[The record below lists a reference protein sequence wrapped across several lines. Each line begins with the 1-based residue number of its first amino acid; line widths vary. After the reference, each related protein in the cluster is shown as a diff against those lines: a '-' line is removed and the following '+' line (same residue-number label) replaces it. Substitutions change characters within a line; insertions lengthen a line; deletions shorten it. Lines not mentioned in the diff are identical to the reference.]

1 MELGEYDHQAVEA
14 AARALW
20 ESHDIYRYDRDG
32 LGPVFSVDTPP
43 PYVSAAHLHVGHAM
57 SYSQPDFIV
66 RYRRMRGERVFYPI
80 GFDDNG
86 LPTERYVEQAYSVR
100 AADMPRAEFVA
111 LCLAETRRTAERYED
126 LWRRLGLSLD
136 WSLRYSTIDARC
148 QRTAQ
153 TSFIKLHEA
162 GYLRRAQDPILW
174 CPEDR
179 TSLAQADV
187 EDLERTSR
195 LHTIRFPAQA
205 PQGEAQAPQG
215 EAQAP
220 QGEAQAP
227 QGEALLIA
235 TTRPELLPACVA
247 LYHHPADPRYTG
259 LNPETRA
266 RVPLFGYE
274 VPVLADESVDPQYG
288 TGLMMVCTFG
298 DSEDVLKWRR
308 DHLPLRLVVE
318 PDGRLGPLA
327 GEFAGLPLAQA
338 RSAIVKALAAAGLL
352 VDSLPVRQVVGVHER
367 CQTPV
372 EFQIRPQWFIAVRE
386 HADRFRARAAELEW
400 IPPYMRRR
408 LEDWIDGLKWD
419 WNITR
424 QRRYGVPFPVW
435 FCTACATPV
444 LARLQDLPVD
454 PLADEPPAEACPS
467 CGSALEADP
476 DVLDTWMTSSL
487 TPQINDGWALGSGT
501 DPALAPMS
509 MRVQAF
515 EIIRTWLFYS
525 VVQSELLFG
534 RVPWRTA
541 LISGWGLSEQ
551 GKKLSKRDLDRG
563 GSGGS
568 SPRDGRVTGADGFN
582 RYVPDDVMAKY
593 GADAL
598 RLWATKGRIGT
609 DLRYNEK
616 DIRTGRKFAVKLWN
630 VGRFLSLN
638 LGDLDVSAAVPAPGE
653 RNIVDRWVLA
663 HLAEAVDQTTAAFEA
678 HDYMQAHQAASRMFW
693 SIYCDRYI
701 EMIKDRLGGS
711 LPDSTILDNPL
722 RDIPVLDNPDQD
734 SARWTLSESY
744 RVLLGLFAP
753 FAPFVTEHMYQQ
765 FYRDHEGGVS
775 LHLTRWPVPD
785 ERWRGDRSAVDQLAV
800 ILDGTRVLRSGQ
812 RLGNS
817 ARLSQLTVQAHTPAA
832 ETLLDQIAE
841 PLRIAARART
851 LVRAIHPTGTATHP
865 TGTATH
871 PTGTATHPSG
881 VDGISIGITV

>member
-1 MELGEYDHQAVEA
+1 MEFGEYDHRAVEA
-14 AARALW
+14 AARGLW
-20 ESHDIYRYDRDG
+20 EAHDIYRYDRDG
-32 LGPVFSVDTPP
+32 DGPVFSVDTPP

-86 LPTERYVEQAYSVR
+86 LPTERYVEQAHGVR
-100 AADMPRAEFVA
+100 AVDMPRAEFTA
-111 LCLAETRRTAERYED
+111 LCLAETRRVAGRYED
-126 LWRRLGLSLD
+126 LWRRLGLSVD

-153 TSFIKLHEA
+153 TSFVKLHEA

-195 LHTIRFPAQA
+195 LHTIRFGGPDGQD
-205 PQGEAQAPQG
+205 
-215 EAQAP
+215 
-220 QGEAQAP
+220 
-227 QGEALLIA
+227 LLIA

-247 LYHHPADPRYTG
+247 LYHHPADTRYAG
-259 LNPETRA
+259 VQRA
-266 RVPLFGYE
+266 TVPLFGYQ
-274 VPVLADESVDPQYG
+274 VPVLTDESVDPEYG

-308 DHLPLRLVVE
+308 DGLDLRLVVE
-318 PDGRLGPLA
+318 PDGRLGELA
-327 GEFAGLPLAQA
+327 GEFAGLPLTQA
-338 RSAIVKALAAAGLL
+338 RSAIVKALGEAGLL
-352 VDSLPVRQVVGVHER
+352 VSSEPVRQVVGVHER

-400 IPPYMRRR
+400 IPPFMRRR

-435 FCTACATPV
+435 FCVACETPV
-444 LARLQDLPVD
+444 LARLEDLPVD
-454 PLADEPPAEACPS
+454 PLADTPPVSSCPS
-467 CGSALEADP
+467 CGSAGLTPDP
-476 DVLDTWMTSSL
+476 DVMDTWLTSSL
-487 TPQINDGWALGSGT
+487 SPQINDGWALGGT

-551 GKKLSKRDLDRG
+551 GKKLSKRDLG
-563 GSGGS
+563 KSTQ
-568 SPRDGRVTGADGFN
+568 PDGYN
-582 RYVPDDVMAKY
+582 RYVPDDVMGKY
-593 GADAL
+593 GADAV

-630 VGRFLSLN
+630 VGRFLSMN
-638 LGDLDVSAAVPAPGE
+638 LGDLDVSAAASTSPPPGG
-653 RNIVDRWVLA
+653 RDIGDRWVLG
-663 HLAEAVDQTTAAFEA
+663 HLAAAVAEATAAFEQ
-678 HDYMQAHQAASRMFW
+678 HDYMQAHQVASRMFW
-693 SIYCDRYI
+693 PVYCDRYL
-701 EMIKDRLGGS
+701 EMIKDRLAAGAG
-711 LPDSTILDNPL
+711 
-722 RDIPVLDNPDQD
+722 RDGAGRDDAGRD
-734 SARWTLSESY
+734 DAGRDGARWTLWESF

-753 FAPFVTEHMYQQ
+753 FAPFVTERMYQQ
-765 FYRDHEGGVS
+765 FYAAHEGTIS
-775 LHLTRWPVPD
+775 LHLTRWPGVD
-785 ERWRGDRSAVDQLAV
+785 ERWRGDQAAVEAVDQLAV
-800 ILDGTRVLRSGQ
+800 ILDATRALRSGQ

-817 ARLSQLTVQAHTPAA
+817 ARLSKLIVQAHDAA
-832 ETLLDQIAE
+832 AQSLLDQIAE
-841 PLRIAARART
+841 PLRVAARADA
-851 LVRAIHPTGTATHP
+851 LVLGPAE
-865 TGTATH
+865 
-871 PTGTATHPSG
+871 HPSG
-881 VDGISIGITV
+881 VSGITVGIAV

>member
-1 MELGEYDHQAVEA
+1 MESGEYDHQAVEA

-20 ESHDIYRYDRDG
+20 EAHDIYRYDRDAV
-32 LGPVFSVDTPP
+32 GPVFSVDTPP

-86 LPTERYVEQAYSVR
+86 LPTERYVEQAFGVR
-100 AADMPRAEFVA
+100 AVDMPRPEFVA
-111 LCLAETRRTAERYED
+111 LCLAETGRTAERYED

-153 TSFIKLHEA
+153 TSFVTLHEA
-162 GYLRRAQDPILW
+162 GYVRRAQDPILW

-195 LHTIRFPAQA
+195 LYTIEFAAAGPA
-205 PQGEAQAPQG
+205 GEPL
-215 EAQAP
+215 P
-220 QGEAQAP
+220 
-227 QGEALLIA
+227 IA

-247 LYHHPADPRYTG
+247 LYHHPADRRYAGQTAA
-259 LNPETRA
+259 T
-266 RVPLFGYE
+266 VPLFGYQ
-274 VPVLADESVDPQYG
+274 VPVLADEDVDPDYG

-298 DSEDVLKWRR
+298 DSEDVLRWRR
-308 DHLPLRLVVE
+308 DHLALRLVVE

-327 GEFAGLPLAQA
+327 GQFAGLQVTQA
-338 RSAIVKALAAAGLL
+338 RSAIVKALTEAGLL
-352 VDSLPVRQVVGVHER
+352 TASVPVRQVVGVHER

-400 IPPYMRRR
+400 IPPFMRHR

-435 FCTACATPV
+435 FCASCAAPV
-444 LARLQDLPVD
+444 LARLEDLPVD
-454 PLADEPPAEACPS
+454 PLTDAPPVAACPS
-467 CGSALEADP
+467 CGAAEFAADP
-476 DVLDTWMTSSL
+476 DVMDTWMTSSL
-487 TPQINDGWALGSGT
+487 TPQINDGWAVGGT

-509 MRVQAF
+509 MRVQGF
-515 EIIRTWLFYS
+515 EIIRTWLFYTI
-525 VVQSELLFG
+525 VQSELHFG

-541 LISGWGLSEQ
+541 LISGLGLSEQ
-551 GKKLSKRDLDRG
+551 GRKLSKRDLD
-563 GSGGS
+563 S
-568 SPRDGRVTGADGFN
+568 SAGTDGYN

-598 RLWATKGRIGT
+598 RLWATRGRIGT

-616 DIRTGRKFAVKLWN
+616 DVRTGRKFAVKLWN

-638 LGDLDVSAAVPAPGE
+638 LGGFRPGLPAPTLGD
-653 RNIVDRWVLA
+653 RDIVDRWVLS
-663 HLAEAVDQTTAAFEA
+663 HLAGAVAEATAAFDA

-693 SIYCDRYI
+693 SVYCDRYI
-701 EMIKDRLGGS
+701 EMIKDRLAPPG
-711 LPDSTILDNPL
+711 PDSTDPDSMDPDNTDP
-722 RDIPVLDNPDQD
+722 DNTGRD
-734 SARWTLSESY
+734 SARRTLWESY

-765 FYRDHEGGVS
+765 FYRDHEDAVS
-775 LHLTRWPVPD
+775 LHLTPWPAADPRWAS
-785 ERWRGDRSAVDQLAV
+785 DRTAVDQLAV
-800 ILDGTRVLRSGQ
+800 ILDATRVLRSAD

-817 ARLSQLTVQAHTPAA
+817 ARLRQLTVQAHSAAA
-832 ETLLDQIAE
+832 EALLDQIAE
-841 PLRIAARART
+841 PLRVAARADT
-851 LVRAIHPTGTATHP
+851 LVRGPADHPA
-865 TGTATH
+865 
-871 PTGTATHPSG
+871 G
-881 VDGISIGITV
+881 VPGITVAIVP

>member
-1 MELGEYDHQAVEA
+1 MELGEYDHEAVESA
-14 AARALW
+14 SRELW
-20 ESHDIYRYDRDG
+20 EAHDIYRYDRDG
-32 LGPVFSVDTPP
+32 HGAVFSVDTPP

-66 RYRRMRGERVFYPI
+66 RYRRMRGDRVFYPI

-86 LPTERYVEQAYSVR
+86 LPTERYVEQAYKVR
-100 AADMPRAEFVA
+100 AVDMPRAEFTA
-111 LCLAETRRTAERYED
+111 LCLAETRRVAERYED
-126 LWRRLGLSLD
+126 LWRRLGLSVD

-153 TSFIKLHEA
+153 TSFIRLYEA

-195 LHTIRFPAQA
+195 LHTIRFQPDL
-205 PQGEAQAPQG
+205 P
-215 EAQAP
+215 
-220 QGEAQAP
+220 
-227 QGEALLIA
+227 IA

-247 LYHHPADPRYTG
+247 LYHHPSDSRYDG
-259 LNPETRA
+259 LERA
-266 RVPLFGYE
+266 TVPLFGYE
-274 VPVLADESVDPQYG
+274 VPVLTDESVDPEYG

-308 DHLPLRLVVE
+308 DRLPLRLVVE
-318 PDGRLGPLA
+318 PDGRLGELA
-327 GEFAGLPLAQA
+327 GEFAGLQLTQA
-338 RSAIVKALAAAGLL
+338 RAAIVKALDEAGLL
-352 VDSLPVRQVVGVHER
+352 VSSEPVRQVVGVHER

-400 IPPYMRRR
+400 IPPFMRRR

-435 FCTACATPV
+435 FCAACATPV
-444 LARLQDLPVD
+444 LARVEDLPVD
-454 PLADEPPAEACPS
+454 PLADPPPAASCPAC
-467 CGSALEADP
+467 GHGELAADP
-476 DVLDTWMTSSL
+476 DVMDTWMTSSL
-487 TPQINDGWALGSGT
+487 TPQVNDGWAVGGT

-551 GKKLSKRDLDRG
+551 GKKLSKRDLDK
-563 GSGGS
+563 S
-568 SPRDGRVTGADGFN
+568 TGADGYN

-593 GADAL
+593 GADAM

-630 VGRFLSLN
+630 VGRFLSMN
-638 LGDLDVSAAVPAPGE
+638 LGDQDDVSAPPPPPGE
-653 RNIVDRWVLA
+653 RDIVDRWLLA
-663 HLAEAVDQTTAAFEA
+663 HLAGTVAEATAAFEG
-678 HDYMQAHQAASRMFW
+678 HDYMQAHQAAARMFW
-693 SIYCDRYI
+693 SVYCDRYL
-701 EMIKDRLGGS
+701 EMIKDRLGQDANS
-711 LPDSTILDNPL
+711 AQD
-722 RDIPVLDNPDQD
+722 RD
-734 SARWTLSESY
+734 SARWTLRESF

-753 FAPFVTEHMYQQ
+753 FAPFVTEAMYQQ
-765 FYRDHEGGVS
+765 FYRAQEDAVS
-775 LHLTRWPVPD
+775 LHLTRWPAVD
-785 ERWRGDRSAVDQLAV
+785 ERWRQDRPAVEAVDQLAV
-800 ILDGTRVLRSGQ
+800 ILDATRVLRSGQ

-817 ARLSQLTVQAHTPAA
+817 ARLSRLIVQAHDDQARS
-832 ETLLDQIAE
+832 LLDQIAE
-841 PLRIAARART
+841 PLRIAARADAV
-851 LVRAIHPTGTATHP
+851 VRGLAG
-865 TGTATH
+865 
-871 PTGTATHPSG
+871 HPSG
-881 VDGISIGITV
+881 VDGITVGIAV

>member
-1 MELGEYDHQAVEA
+1 MELGEYDHRAVEA
-14 AARALW
+14 AVRELW
-20 ESHDIYRYDRDG
+20 EAHDIYRYDRGGD
-32 LGPVFSVDTPP
+32 GPVFSVDTPP

-86 LPTERYVEQAYSVR
+86 LPTERYVEQAHGVR
-100 AADMPRAEFVA
+100 AVDMPRAQFNA
-111 LCLAETRRTAERYED
+111 LCLAETGRVAERYED
-126 LWRRLGLSLD
+126 LWRRLGLSVD

-153 TSFIKLHEA
+153 TSFVTLYQA
-162 GYLRRAQDPILW
+162 GYLRRAEDPILW

-195 LHTIRFPAQA
+195 LHTIRFGGDRDLP
-205 PQGEAQAPQG
+205 
-215 EAQAP
+215 
-220 QGEAQAP
+220 
-227 QGEALLIA
+227 IA

-247 LYHHPADPRYTG
+247 LYHHPADTRYASV
-259 LNPETRA
+259 ERA
-266 RVPLFGYE
+266 TVPLFGYE
-274 VPVLADESVDPQYG
+274 VPVRTDESVDPEYG

-308 DHLPLRLVVE
+308 DHLDLRLVVE
-318 PDGRLGPLA
+318 PDGRLGELA
-327 GEFAGLPLAQA
+327 GEFAGLTLAQG
-338 RSAIVKALAAAGLL
+338 RSAIVKALDEAGLL
-352 VDSLPVRQVVGVHER
+352 VSSEPVRQVVGVHER

-400 IPPYMRRR
+400 IPPFMRRR

-435 FCTACATPV
+435 FCAACSAPV
-444 LARLQDLPVD
+444 LARLEDLPVD
-454 PLADEPPAEACPS
+454 PLADSPPVSSCPS
-467 CGSALEADP
+467 CGGGELVPDP
-476 DVLDTWMTSSL
+476 DVMDTWMTSSL
-487 TPQINDGWALGSGT
+487 SPQVNDGWAVGSGVGT

-551 GKKLSKRDLDRG
+551 GKKLSKRDLDRSTG
-563 GSGGS
+563 
-568 SPRDGRVTGADGFN
+568 PDGYN
-582 RYVPDDVMAKY
+582 RYVPDDVMGKY
-593 GADAL
+593 GADAV
-598 RLWATKGRIGT
+598 RLWATRARIGT

-630 VGRFLSLN
+630 VGRFLSMN
-638 LGDLDVSAAVPAPGE
+638 LGDLDVPATATASVPPPGE
-653 RNIVDRWVLA
+653 RDIVDRWVLS
-663 HLAEAVDQTTAAFEA
+663 HLADTVAEATAAFGT

-693 SIYCDRYI
+693 SVYCDRYL
-701 EMIKDRLGGS
+701 EMIKDRIGASG
-711 LPDSTILDNPL
+711 D
-722 RDIPVLDNPDQD
+722 RD
-734 SARWTLSESY
+734 SARWTLWESF

-753 FAPFVTEHMYQQ
+753 FAPFVTERMYQQ
-765 FYRDHEGGVS
+765 FYRTHEGTVS
-775 LHLTRWPVPD
+775 LHLTRWPEPD
-785 ERWRGDRSAVDQLAV
+785 ERWRGDRPAVEAVDQLTV
-800 ILDGTRVLRSGQ
+800 ILDATRALRSGL

-817 ARLSQLTVQAHTPAA
+817 ARLSRLTVQAHDARA
-832 ETLLDQIAE
+832 RSLLDQIAE
-841 PLRIAARART
+841 PLRIAARADA
-851 LVRAIHPTGTATHP
+851 LVLGPAD
-865 TGTATH
+865 
-871 PTGTATHPSG
+871 HPSG
-881 VDGISIGITV
+881 VDGITVGIAV

>member
-1 MELGEYDHQAVEA
+1 MELGEYDHRAVEA
-14 AARALW
+14 AVRELW
-20 ESHDIYRYDRDG
+20 EAHDIYRYDRGGD
-32 LGPVFSVDTPP
+32 GPVFSVDTPP

-86 LPTERYVEQAYSVR
+86 LPTERYVEQAHGVR
-100 AADMPRAEFVA
+100 AVDMPRAEFNA
-111 LCLAETRRTAERYED
+111 LCLAETGRVAERYED
-126 LWRRLGLSLD
+126 LWRRLGLSVD

-153 TSFIKLHEA
+153 TSFVTLHQA
-162 GYLRRAQDPILW
+162 GYLRRAEDPILW

-195 LHTIRFPAQA
+195 LHTIRF
-205 PQGEAQAPQG
+205 GG
-215 EAQAP
+215 DRD
-220 QGEAQAP
+220 
-227 QGEALLIA
+227 LLIA

-247 LYHHPADPRYTG
+247 LYHHPADTRYAG
-259 LNPETRA
+259 LERA
-266 RVPLFGYE
+266 TVPLFGYE
-274 VPVLADESVDPQYG
+274 VPVRTDESVDPEYG

-308 DHLPLRLVVE
+308 DHLDLRLVVE
-318 PDGRLGPLA
+318 PDGRLGELA
-327 GEFAGLPLAQA
+327 GEFAGLTLAQG
-338 RSAIVKALAAAGLL
+338 RSAIVKALDEAGLL
-352 VDSLPVRQVVGVHER
+352 VSSEPVRQVVGVHER

-400 IPPYMRRR
+400 IPPFMRRR

-435 FCTACATPV
+435 FCAACSAPV
-444 LARLQDLPVD
+444 LARLEDLPVD
-454 PLADEPPAEACPS
+454 PLADKPPVSSCPS
-467 CGSALEADP
+467 CGGGELVPDP
-476 DVLDTWMTSSL
+476 DVMDTWMTSSL
-487 TPQINDGWALGSGT
+487 SPQVNDGWALGGT

-551 GKKLSKRDLDRG
+551 GKKLSKRDLDKSTG
-563 GSGGS
+563 
-568 SPRDGRVTGADGFN
+568 PDGYN
-582 RYVPDDVMAKY
+582 RYVPDDVMGKY
-593 GADAL
+593 GADAV
-598 RLWATKGRIGT
+598 RLWATRGRIGT

-630 VGRFLSLN
+630 VGRFLSMN
-638 LGDLDVSAAVPAPGE
+638 LGDLDVSAPATAPPPGE
-653 RNIVDRWVLA
+653 RDIVDRWVLS
-663 HLAEAVDQTTAAFEA
+663 HLADTVAEATAAFGT

-693 SIYCDRYI
+693 SVYCDRYL
-701 EMIKDRLGGS
+701 EMIKDRIGASG
-711 LPDSTILDNPL
+711 D
-722 RDIPVLDNPDQD
+722 RD
-734 SARWTLSESY
+734 SARWTLWESF

-753 FAPFVTEHMYQQ
+753 FAPFVTERMYQQ
-765 FYRDHEGGVS
+765 FYRTHEGAIS
-775 LHLTRWPVPD
+775 LHLTRWPEPD
-785 ERWRGDRSAVDQLAV
+785 ERWRGDRPAVEAVDQLTV
-800 ILDGTRVLRSGQ
+800 ILDATRALRSGL

-817 ARLSQLTVQAHTPAA
+817 ARLSRLTVQAHDARA
-832 ETLLDQIAE
+832 RSLLDQIGE
-841 PLRIAARART
+841 PLRVAARADA
-851 LVRAIHPTGTATHP
+851 LVLGPAE
-865 TGTATH
+865 
-871 PTGTATHPSG
+871 HPSG
-881 VDGISIGITV
+881 VDGITVGIAV

>member
-1 MELGEYDHQAVEA
+1 MELGEYDHRAVEA
-14 AARALW
+14 AARQLW
-20 ESHDIYRYDRDG
+20 ESYDIYRYDRDG
-32 LGPVFSVDTPP
+32 GGPVFSVDTPP
-43 PYVSAAHLHVGHAM
+43 PFVSAAHLHVGHAM

-86 LPTERYVEQAYSVR
+86 LPTERYVEKAYGVR
-100 AADMPRAEFVA
+100 AVDMPRAEFTA
-111 LCLAETRRTAERYED
+111 LCLAETRRVAERYED
-126 LWRRLGLSLD
+126 LWRRLGLSVD

-153 TSFIKLHEA
+153 TSFVKLHEA

-195 LHTIRFPAQA
+195 LHTIRFP
-205 PQGEAQAPQG
+205 PD
-215 EAQAP
+215 
-220 QGEAQAP
+220 
-227 QGEALLIA
+227 LLVA

-247 LYHHPADPRYTG
+247 LYHHPGDVRYAG
-259 LNPETRA
+259 LERA
-266 RVPLFGYE
+266 AVPLFGYE
-274 VPVLADESVDPQYG
+274 VPVLTDESVDPEYG

-298 DSEDVLKWRR
+298 DAEDVLKWRR
-308 DHLPLRLVVE
+308 DQLDLRLVVE
-318 PDGRLGPLA
+318 PDGRLGELA
-327 GEFAGLPLAQA
+327 GELAGLTLTQA
-338 RSAIVKALAAAGLL
+338 RSAVVKALDEAGRLAG
-352 VDSLPVRQVVGVHER
+352 SEPVRQVVGVHER

-400 IPPYMRRR
+400 IPPFMRRR

-435 FCTACATPV
+435 FCTACAAPV
-444 LARLQDLPVD
+444 LARLEDLPVD
-454 PLADEPPAEACPS
+454 PLADKPPVSACPA
-467 CGSALEADP
+467 CGHGELVPDP
-476 DVLDTWMTSSL
+476 DVMDTWMTSSL
-487 TPQINDGWALGSGT
+487 TPQVNDGWALGGT

-534 RVPWRTA
+534 RLPWRTA

-551 GKKLSKRDLDRG
+551 GKKLSKRDLDK
-563 GSGGS
+563 STE
-568 SPRDGRVTGADGFN
+568 PDGYN
-582 RYVPDDVMAKY
+582 RYVPDDVMGKY
-593 GADAL
+593 GADAV
-598 RLWATKGRIGT
+598 RLWATRGRIGT

-630 VGRFLSLN
+630 VGRFLSMNLGD
-638 LGDLDVSAAVPAPGE
+638 LGDLDVSAAAPAPGE
-653 RNIVDRWVLA
+653 RDIVDRWLLA
-663 HLAEAVDQTTAAFEA
+663 HLADTVAEATAAFEG

-693 SIYCDRYI
+693 SIYCDRYL
-701 EMIKDRLGGS
+701 EMIKDRLGSRDSTG
-711 LPDSTILDNPL
+711 PDSTD
-722 RDIPVLDNPDQD
+722 PDSTHPGITHQD
-734 SARWTLSESY
+734 STDPDSTDLEYTDRASFAMSSARWTLWESF

-753 FAPFVTEHMYQQ
+753 FAPYVTEHMYQQ
-765 FYRDHEGGVS
+765 FYRAREGAVS
-775 LHLTRWPVPD
+775 LHLTRWPVAD
-785 ERWRGDRSAVDQLAV
+785 ERWRGDRSAVEAVDQLAV
-800 ILDGTRVLRSGQ
+800 ILDATRVLRSGQ

-817 ARLSQLTVQAHTPAA
+817 ARLRRLVVQAHDAQA
-832 ETLLDQIAE
+832 RSLLDQIAE
-841 PLRIAARART
+841 PLRVAARAD
-851 LVRAIHPTGTATHP
+851 AIAHGVA
-865 TGTATH
+865 G
-871 PTGTATHPSG
+871 HPSG
-881 VDGISIGITV
+881 VAGVSVGIVV

>member
-1 MELGEYDHQAVEA
+1 MELGEYDHRAVEA
-14 AARALW
+14 AARELW
-20 ESHDIYRYDRDG
+20 ESHDIYAWDSG
-32 LGPVFSVDTPP
+32 GPGAVFSVDTPP

-86 LPTERYVEQAYSVR
+86 LPTERYVEQAYGVR

-153 TSFIKLHEA
+153 TSFIKLYQA

-195 LHTIRFPAQA
+195 LHTIRFP
-205 PQGEAQAPQG
+205 GG
-215 EAQAP
+215 
-220 QGEAQAP
+220 
-227 QGEALLIA
+227 LLIA

-247 LYHHPADPRYTG
+247 LYHHPADARYAG
-259 LNPETRA
+259 RERA
-266 RVPLFGYE
+266 VVPLFGYE
-274 VPVLADESVDPQYG
+274 VPVLTDESVDPEYG

-308 DHLPLRLVVE
+308 DGLALRLVVE

-327 GEFAGLPLAQA
+327 GEFAGLGLTQA
-338 RSAIVKALAAAGLL
+338 RSAITKALAEAGLL
-352 VDSLPVRQVVGVHER
+352 ADSVPVRQVVGVHER

-400 IPPYMRRR
+400 IPPFMRRR

-435 FCTACATPV
+435 FCSACPAPV
-444 LARLQDLPVD
+444 LARLEDLPVD
-454 PLADEPPAEACPS
+454 PLADKPPVDSCPA
-467 CGSALEADP
+467 CGSALEPDP
-476 DVLDTWMTSSL
+476 DVMDTWMTSSL
-487 TPQINDGWALGSGT
+487 TPQINDGWAVDGT

-541 LISGWGLSEQ
+541 LISGWGLTEQ
-551 GKKLSKRDLDRG
+551 GKKLSKRDLDKG
-563 GSGGS
+563 GSGGPAEGS
-568 SPRDGRVTGADGFN
+568 RAPRDGRATGADGYN

-638 LGDLDVSAAVPAPGE
+638 LGEPAGPAPAPAAAPAPAPAPAPEE
-653 RNIVDRWVLA
+653 RNIVDRWLLS
-663 HLAEAVDQTTAAFEA
+663 HLADAVTETTAAFEA

-693 SIYCDRYI
+693 PIYCDRYL
-701 EMIKDRLGGS
+701 EMIKDRLGGRGS
-711 LPDSTILDNPL
+711 VDSDNADLDSTDLDSTDLDNAD
-722 RDIPVLDNPDQD
+722 RD
-734 SARWTLSESY
+734 SARWTLWESF

-753 FAPFVTEHMYQQ
+753 FAPFLTEHMYQQ
-765 FYRDHEGGVS
+765 FYRVHEGAVS
-775 LHLTRWPVPD
+775 LHLTRWPVAD
-785 ERWRGDRSAVDQLAV
+785 EQWRGNRSAVDQLAV
-800 ILDGTRVLRSGQ
+800 ILDATRVLRSGQ

-817 ARLSQLTVQAHTPAA
+817 ARLSRLILQVHDAEAQA
-832 ETLLDQIAE
+832 LLDQIAE
-841 PLRIAARART
+841 PLRVAARADAV
-851 LVRAIHPTGTATHP
+851 LLGPAEY
-865 TGTATH
+865 
-871 PTGTATHPSG
+871 PSG
-881 VDGISIGITV
+881 VPGITVSIAV

>member
-1 MELGEYDHQAVEA
+1 MERPGDQIASGAMEPGEYDHAAVEA
-14 AARALW
+14 ASRALW
-20 ESHDIYRYDRDG
+20 EAHDVYRYDRDAAHG
-32 LGPVFSVDTPP
+32 EGPVFSVDTPP

-66 RYRRMRGERVFYPI
+66 RYRRMRGDRVFYPI

-86 LPTERYVEQAYSVR
+86 LPTERYVEQAYGVR

-153 TSFIKLHEA
+153 SSFIALHQA

-195 LHTIRFPAQA
+195 LHTIEF
-205 PQGEAQAPQG
+205 GEG
-215 EAQAP
+215 
-220 QGEAQAP
+220 
-227 QGEALLIA
+227 LRVA

-247 LYHHPADPRYTG
+247 LYHHPADARYQG
-259 LNPETRA
+259 LTRA
-266 RVPLFGYE
+266 RVPLFGYQ
-274 VPVLADESVDPQYG
+274 VPILTDEDVVPEYG

-298 DSEDVLKWRR
+298 DSEDVLRWRR
-308 DHLPLRLVVE
+308 DQLMLRLVIE
-318 PDGRLGPLA
+318 PDGHLGELA
-327 GEFAGLPLAQA
+327 GQFAGLTVTQA
-338 RSAIVKALAAAGLL
+338 RSAVVKALTEAGLL
-352 VDSLPVRQVVGVHER
+352 AGSVPVRQVVGVHER

-400 IPPYMRRR
+400 IPPFMRRR
-408 LEDWIDGLKWD
+408 LEDWIDGLRWD

-435 FCTACATPV
+435 FCASCDAPV
-444 LARLQDLPVD
+444 LARPEDLPVD
-454 PLADEPPAEACPS
+454 PLTDKPPVAACPA
-467 CGSALEADP
+467 CGSAELAGDP
-476 DVLDTWMTSSL
+476 DVMDTWMTSSL
-487 TPQINDGWALGSGT
+487 TPQINDGWALGGT

-541 LISGWGLSEQ
+541 LISGWGLNEQ
-551 GKKLSKRDLDRG
+551 GRKLSKRDLDTS
-563 GSGGS
+563 SG
-568 SPRDGRVTGADGFN
+568 PDGYN
-582 RYVPDDVMAKY
+582 RYVPDDVMARY

-598 RLWATKGRIGT
+598 RLWATRGRIGT
-609 DLRYNEK
+609 DMRYNEK
-616 DIRTGRKFAVKLWN
+616 DVRTGRKFTVKLWN

-638 LGDLDVSAAVPAPGE
+638 LGHLDPGGSAPAPGE
-653 RNIVDRWVLA
+653 RNIVDRWLLS
-663 HLAEAVDQTTAAFEA
+663 HLSDAVAEATAAFEG

-701 EMIKDRLGGS
+701 EMIKDRLGESAGPGES
-711 LPDSTILDNPL
+711 SRPGQDA
-722 RDIPVLDNPDQD
+722 D
-734 SARWTLSESY
+734 SARWTLWESY
-744 RVLLGLFAP
+744 RVLLSLFAP
-753 FAPFVTEHMYQQ
+753 FAPFLTEHMYQR
-765 FYRDHEGGVS
+765 FYRDHEDVVS
-775 LHLTRWPVPD
+775 LHLTRWPAVGP
-785 ERWRGDRSAVDQLAV
+785 RWASDLAAVDQLAV
-800 ILDGTRVLRSGQ
+800 ILDATRALRSGL

-817 ARLSQLTVQAHTPAA
+817 ARLSRLVLQAHDAPAEA
-832 ETLLDQIAE
+832 LLAQIAE
-841 PLRIAARART
+841 PLRVAARADEV
-851 LVRAIHPTGTATHP
+851 VRGPAA
-865 TGTATH
+865 
-871 PTGTATHPSG
+871 HPSG
-881 VDGISIGITV
+881 VDGIAVDITP

>member
-1 MELGEYDHQAVEA
+1 MELGEYDHRAVEA
-14 AARALW
+14 AARELW
-20 ESHDIYRYDRDG
+20 EAHDIYRYDRDG
-32 LGPVFSVDTPP
+32 DGPVFSVDTPP

-66 RYRRMRGERVFYPI
+66 RYRRMLGERVFYPI

-86 LPTERYVEQAYSVR
+86 LPTERYVEQAHGVR
-100 AADMPRAEFVA
+100 AVDMPRAEFNA
-111 LCLAETRRTAERYED
+111 LCLAETGRVAERYED
-126 LWRRLGLSLD
+126 LWRRLGLSVD

-162 GYLRRAQDPILW
+162 GHLRRAQDPILW

-195 LHTIRFPAQA
+195 LHTIRF
-205 PQGEAQAPQG
+205 GDG
-215 EAQAP
+215 I
-220 QGEAQAP
+220 
-227 QGEALLIA
+227 LIA

-247 LYHHPADPRYTG
+247 LYHHPGDTRYAG
-259 LNPETRA
+259 LERA
-266 RVPLFGYE
+266 TVPLFTYQ
-274 VPVLADESVDPQYG
+274 VPVLTDESVDPDYG

-298 DSEDVLKWRR
+298 DNEDVLKWRR
-308 DHLPLRLVVE
+308 DHLDLRLVVE
-318 PDGRLGPLA
+318 PDGRLGELA
-327 GEFAGLPLAQA
+327 GEFAGMPLTQA
-338 RSAIVKALAAAGLL
+338 RSAIVKALDEAGLL
-352 VDSLPVRQVVGVHER
+352 VSSEPVRQVVGVHER

-400 IPPYMRRR
+400 VPPFMRRR

-435 FCTACATPV
+435 FCAACSAPV
-444 LARLQDLPVD
+444 LARLEDLPVD
-454 PLADEPPAEACPS
+454 PLADKPPVSSCPS
-467 CGSALEADP
+467 CGRGELAPDP
-476 DVLDTWMTSSL
+476 DVMDTWMTSSL
-487 TPQINDGWALGSGT
+487 SPQVNDGWALGGT

-551 GKKLSKRDLDRG
+551 GKKLSKRNLD
-563 GSGGS
+563 S
-568 SPRDGRVTGADGFN
+568 STGPDGYN
-582 RYVPDDVMAKY
+582 RYVPDDVMDKY
-593 GADAL
+593 GADAV
-598 RLWATKGRIGT
+598 RLWATRGRIGT

-630 VGRFLSLN
+630 VGRFLSMN
-638 LGDLDVSAAVPAPGE
+638 LGDLDVPAAAPPPGE
-653 RNIVDRWVLA
+653 RDIVDRWLLS
-663 HLAEAVDQTTAAFEA
+663 HLADTVAEATAAFGA

-693 SIYCDRYI
+693 SVYCDRYL
-701 EMIKDRLGGS
+701 EMIKDRLGDRDGG
-711 LPDSTILDNPL
+711 DSTN
-722 RDIPVLDNPDQD
+722 RDW
-734 SARWTLSESY
+734 ARRTLWESF

-753 FAPFVTEHMYQQ
+753 FAPFVTERMYQQ
-765 FYRDHEGGVS
+765 FYRPHEGTVS
-775 LHLTRWPVPD
+775 LHLTRWPEPD
-785 ERWRGDRSAVDQLAV
+785 ERWRGDRPAVDAVDQLTV
-800 ILDGTRVLRSGQ
+800 ILDATRALRSGQ

-817 ARLSQLTVQAHTPAA
+817 ARLSRLTVQAHDARA
-832 ETLLDQIAE
+832 RSLLDQIAE
-841 PLRIAARART
+841 PLRIAARADA
-851 LVRAIHPTGTATHP
+851 LVLGPAD
-865 TGTATH
+865 
-871 PTGTATHPSG
+871 HPSG
-881 VDGISIGITV
+881 VDGITVGITVQAG